1 MTGGVSMMTIS
12 ALLCKLRMSFN
23 ILLEPIRS
31 AGLGGNPPVVRTD
44 KLSIDAGILDIGAQG
59 PE

>member
-1 MTGGVSMMTIS
+1 MMTIS